1 MIKLILFYLWTDNE
15 YLTNRVNQLKET
27 SQNQTKLLVHL
38 VNQHEKDVY
47 ELKNINKA
55 LNIQTISLNNILV
68 ELKNEVKGLQ
78 SGLFDF

>member
-1 MIKLILFYLWTDNE
+1 
-15 YLTNRVNQLKET
+15 VNQLKET

>member
-1 MIKLILFYLWTDNE
+1 
-15 YLTNRVNQLKET
+15 VNQLKET

-38 VNQHEKDVY
+38 MNQHEKDVY

-55 LNIQTISLNNILV
+55 LNIQTISLKNILV

>member
-1 MIKLILFYLWTDNE
+1 
-15 YLTNRVNQLKET
+15 VNQLKET

-38 VNQHEKDVY
+38 MNQHEKDVS